1 MWAQDAAAM
10 YGYAAS
16 SAAASKLTPFTQPAH
31 TTNPAGKAAQ
41 AKAVAQA
48 AGTPA
53 ASGVQTSLS
62 QLTSAVPTALQSL
75 ASPVASASPLAAFP
89 TDLWSFLDSNFVNG
103 FISAGYTSPAII
115 GPGVFAAMADI
126 NAVALGAQENPLPPM
141 GSGEGNEG
149 WQVVPKPGGG
159 VPSGPAGTPFGS
171 AGLSSASLS
180 GVSAGANQAA
190 LVGRLSVPQSWTAAA
205 QVANHA
211 GTAIPGGGWTGT
223 ALPEGAAGMPGVPG
237 VPIGRAAG
245 YGFGNGPRYGFRPT
259 VMAHP
264 PAAG

>member
-1 MWAQDAAAM
+1 
-10 YGYAAS
+10 
-16 SAAASKLTPFTQPAH
+16 
-31 TTNPAGKAAQ
+31 
-41 AKAVAQA
+41 
-48 AGTPA
+48 
-53 ASGVQTSLS
+53 
-62 QLTSAVPTALQSL
+62 
-75 ASPVASASPLAAFP
+75 
-89 TDLWSFLDSNFVNG
+89 LDSNFVNG

-126 NAVALGAQENPLPPM
+126 NAVGLGAQDNPLPPM